1 MSTSARARILPPY
14 TRRVD
19 DVLHRSLRLL
29 AGVALVL
36 FAMAMGF
43 FIALFGTFGWFIYA
57 VPLVLLFLVALW
69 LAPDVDT
76 RLDGA
81 IERTYMILM
90 GLFLIWPTY
99 IAFNVPGMPW
109 ISFERLAMF
118 TLAGLALYAMAIS
131 SRVRRDLA
139 ETITANKLI
148 FRLLAL
154 WTAIQFVMM
163 LVALGDTLNRYIVF
177 LLFWNFLFVMSA
189 WMMRRE
195 GNAMRLFRLI
205 LIGTIVVG
213 VFAILEVR
221 EGKPIWTDH
230 IPAFLGI
237 DPEVLQTLNDAR
249 RRGGEVRAT
258 GIYLTAVGYA
268 EFIAMAVPIF
278 LFAVMHAPTIRRFV
292 VALGLLYVLFHVGL
306 LTGSRTAMVGFT
318 VAIPA
323 FFGIWAL
330 RRFVRESAR
339 RDIIGPAFVWLAP
352 VLLAGFAAAILF
364 IGRIRVRVL
373 GGSSHRKSNEGRER
387 QWDMALPEIIQNPL
401 GYGLGKIESVV
412 PFYNSAGVFTIDSF
426 PIVLLVE
433 YGVLGFLVFVGL
445 MLACIYWGIRI
456 YIRADRTEEM
466 VAGAFAVSLIVFLV
480 TRTVVATG
488 PSPTFAFALCG
499 LIAGLYWRM
508 QAQLEEPAET
518 RYRPVLA
525 SREPSPAG
533 IRRYRLG
540 MSHGFPATRR
550 IANS

>member
-19 DVLHRSLRLL
+19 DVLHRSVRLL
-29 AGVALVL
+29 AGAALVL

-57 VPLVLLFLVALW
+57 IPLVLLFLTALW

-81 IERTYMILM
+81 IERTWFILM
-90 GLFLIWPTY
+90 GLFLMWPTY
-99 IAFNVPGMPW
+99 IAFNLPGVPW

-118 TLAGLALYAMAIS
+118 TLAVLTLYAMAIS
-131 SRVRRDLA
+131 SRVRGELA
-139 ETITANKLI
+139 ETLTANRLI
-148 FRLLAL
+148 FRLFAL
-154 WTAIQFVMM
+154 WVAIQFVMM
-163 LVALGDTLNRYIVF
+163 LVALGDTFGRYLDLF
-177 LLFWNFLFVMSA
+177 LFWNFLFLMSA
-189 WMMRRE
+189 WMMRKE
-195 GNAMRLFRLI
+195 GNATRLFRLI
-205 LIGTIVVG
+205 LIGTVVVG

-230 IPAFLGI
+230 IPGFLGI
-237 DPEVLQTLNDAR
+237 NPDILQTLNEAR
-249 RRGGEVRAT
+249 QRGGAVRAT
-258 GIYLTAVGYA
+258 GIYLTAVTYA
-268 EFIAMAVPIF
+268 EFIAMAVPVF
-278 LFAVMHAPTIRRFV
+278 LFAVMHAPTVRRFV
-292 VALGLLYVLFHVGL
+292 VALGLLYLLFHVGL

-323 FFGIWAL
+323 FLGIWAL

-364 IGRIRVRVL
+364 VGRIRVRVL
-373 GGSSHRKSNEGRER
+373 GGSAHQRSNEGRER
-387 QWDMALPEIIQNPL
+387 QWEMALPEIIQNPL

-412 PFYNSAGVFTIDSF
+412 PFYNYAGVFTIDSY
-426 PIVLLVE
+426 PIILLVE

-445 MLACIYWGIRI
+445 MLACIYWGVRI

-466 VAGAFAVSLIVFLV
+466 LAGAFAVSLLVFLV

-488 PSPTFAFALCG
+488 PTPTLAFALCG
-499 LIAGLYWRM
+499 MIAGLYWRM
-508 QAQLEEPAET
+508 RAQFEDRPEPDAPVPLRPTPFVPGRGRLRVLTRLPAE
-518 RYRPVLA
+518 RLA
-525 SREPSPAG
+525 R
-533 IRRYRLG
+533 
-540 MSHGFPATRR
+540 
-550 IANS
+550 